1 MYGGY
6 TVLVVTVRV
15 QSVMEEQRVQT
26 CDFYRTDPDLPHRF
40 NNPDCFHGYEQVKS
54 HPLYRTS
61 NQTYG
66 SKKPALHE
74 MQGLLDI
81 PSVSELML
89 HSGMFRH
96 HGFNTSVDRS
106 RVMVSMETQHRRAN
120 FHYLYHYGNQR
131 SKNVGSSK

>member
-1 MYGGY
+1 MN
-6 TVLVVTVRV
+6 TKILNTKTHRHNLKVRL
-15 QSVMEEQRVQT
+15 QT

-66 SKKPALHE
+66 SKKPTVHE
-74 MQGLLDI
+74 IQTCFTAT
-81 PSVSELML
+81 SRQFSEVML

-106 RVMVSMETQHRRAN
+106 RVMVSTETQHRRAN

-131 SKNVGSSK
+131 SKNDGSSK